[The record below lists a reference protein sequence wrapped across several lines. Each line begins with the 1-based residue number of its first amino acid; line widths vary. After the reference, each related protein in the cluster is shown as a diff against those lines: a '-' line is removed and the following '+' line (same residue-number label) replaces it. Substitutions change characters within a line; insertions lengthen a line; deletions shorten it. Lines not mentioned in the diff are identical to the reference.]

1 MIGKA
6 RNMTTRQLPHY
17 WTLDQVDRLLGAM
30 PAGQPWLFTLLLWR
44 TGLRQAEAL
53 NLQWR
58 DLNFSAQVPTVTV
71 REGKGG
77 RSRVVPAHRQLVEA
91 FMPIRKGKPGDHVFP
106 FSARTAT
113 RWIAQGIAD
122 AGLESFATGTGVKKP
137 GSHSLR
143 HSCARHW
150 LQSGIEVNAV
160 SVWLGHS
167 SPAVTLNTYL
177 VLAPGTL
184 GDIDQVP

>member
-1 MIGKA
+1 
-6 RNMTTRQLPHY
+6 MTTRQLPHY
-17 WTLDQVDRLLGAM
+17 WTPDQVDRLLGST
-30 PAGQPWLFTLLLWR
+30 PAGQPWLFMLLLWR
-44 TGLRQAEAL
+44 TGLRQSEAL
-53 NLQWR
+53 KLEWW
-58 DLNFSAQVPTVTV
+58 DLNFTAQVPTVSV

-77 RSRVVPAHRQLVEA
+77 GSRVVPVHRQLVEA
-91 FMPIRKGKPGDHVFP
+91 FLPIRRGRPGDRVFP
-106 FSARTAT
+106 FSPRTAT
-113 RWIAQGIAD
+113 RWIAQGISD
-122 AGLESFATGTGVKKP
+122 AGLVSVATGTGVKKP

-150 LQSGIEVNAV
+150 LQSRMEINAV

-184 GDIDQVP
+184 GDIEQVP